1 MKNTEILKI
10 SAWLRAVSH
19 SIVAEAF
26 DGLLLATV
34 HVYLPFISPVTFR
47 VWRYSAVI
55 GFTNTVSFPSVT
67 GVVSLVQMTVVAG
80 PPVEILVRVN

>member
-1 MKNTEILKI
+1 MQPP
-10 SAWLRAVSH
+10 SH

-34 HVYLPFISPVTFR
+34 HVYFPLTSPVTFR

-55 GFTNTVSFPSVT
+55 RFTNTVSFPSVT
-67 GVVSLVQMTVVAG
+67 GVESLVQVAVVAG
-80 PPVEILVRVN
+80 PPVEIQIRVN